1 MINVFERRKILLK
14 RWFINEIIMKKYL
27 CLILS
32 VLLTASFTACDIEN
46 SATPD
51 GSPSPP
57 TSVTPNGSQL
67 PSTSVTPTIKPTTTP
82 DKTTEVD
89 GVFSVSQK
97 KYTFKGNNVM
107 LLNVENTS
115 DTAYS
120 IEITAS
126 YKNTGGNNIKSEV
139 ISFEGFAPNWSN
151 YFVLNPQISFDE
163 FEFELK
169 ATPYSGP
176 VLADKVHL
184 DTEHPL
190 CISVLLQDEIGFI
203 LDKKHIT
210 VATEKDIK
218 KGTIIYELTSYVTSP
233 TPITFWS
240 TAVAFNSKGEIVAIA
255 PDRMHYKIDNDK
267 EQFSRK
273 GLASL
278 DIDTSDIEMLK
289 GVTSIGCLLSIDYDE

>member
-1 MINVFERRKILLK
+1 MRKILAL
-14 RWFINEIIMKKYL
+14 F
-27 CLILS
+27 LS
-32 VLLTASFTACDIEN
+32 ALLVTSFAACDLTSSEAPEGSMSPTASTTPDVSIKP
-46 SATPD
+46 SATLL
-51 GSPSPP
+51 P
-57 TSVTPNGSQL
+57 TVGPTPA
-67 PSTSVTPTIKPTTTP
+67 VTP
-82 DKTTEVD
+82 DKTTDVD
-89 GVFSVSQK
+89 GIFNVSEK

-107 LLNVENTS
+107 ILNVENTS
-115 DTAYS
+115 DKAYS
-120 IEITAS
+120 IEITAN
-126 YKNTGGNNIKSEV
+126 YKSVGGKNIKSEL

-151 YFVLNPQISFDE
+151 YFVLNPEISFDE

-240 TAVAFNSKGEIVAIA
+240 TAVAFNSKGEIVAIT
-255 PDRMHYKIDNDK
+255 PDKMHYKIDNDK
-267 EQFSRK
+267 ESFSRK

-278 DIDTSDIEMLK
+278 DIDTSDIEMLR

>member
-1 MINVFERRKILLK
+1 
-14 RWFINEIIMKKYL
+14 MKKL
-27 CLILS
+27 SAIVLSLLIIF
-32 VLLTASFTACDIEN
+32 SFAACEPQ
-46 SATPD
+46 SSPGGT
-51 GSPSPP
+51 GSPSADPSASAGETVKPSASASLTPSATLAP
-57 TSVTPNGSQL
+57 TS
-67 PSTSVTPTIKPTTTP
+67 TP
-82 DKTTEVD
+82 DIVPDEVTDVD
-89 GVFSVSQK
+89 GVFNVSEK

-115 DTAYS
+115 DKAYS

-126 YKNTGGNNIKSEV
+126 YKSAGGKIIKSEM